1 MTVTPVRP
9 TVSAVTALEAPEF
22 LGTRSRNRWLSL
34 VLRVSVPLLILA
46 AWWYSTTHDLVST
59 EVLASP
65 GQVVQAFWELV
76 NTGQL
81 WDYGLA
87 SFRRAGLGVAI
98 GVGIALVLGLVSGL
112 TRLGEELVDATV
124 QIIRVVPFLALV
136 PLFISWFGV
145 DEAFKVALIAV
156 SSASPMYA
164 YTYLGVRSVDR
175 KVVEAARGFG
185 LRGWRL
191 AVGVILPSALPNILM
206 ALRICLG
213 ISLVGL
219 IAAEQIGA
227 TEGIG
232 YLVTLAQQYYRNDYM
247 VLCIVIYA
255 LIGIG
260 VDLLIR
266 LVERTAMPW
275 RRHGTASG

>member
-1 MTVTPVRP
+1 MTAVRP
-9 TVSAVTALEAPEF
+9 AHAAPALEEPAF
-22 LGTRSRNRWLSL
+22 LGTKSRNRWLSL
-34 VLRVSVPLLILA
+34 ALRAGVPALLLA
-46 AWWYSTTHDLVST
+46 AWWYSTAHDLVST

-65 GQVVQAFWELV
+65 GQVVRAFWELV
-76 NTGQL
+76 GTGQL
-81 WDYGLA
+81 RDYALA
-87 SFRRAGLGVAI
+87 SFGRAGLGVGI
-98 GVGIALVLGLVSGL
+98 GVGVALVLGLVSGL

-124 QIIRVVPFLALV
+124 QIVRVVPFLALV

-175 KVVEAARGFG
+175 KVVEAVRGFG
-185 LRGWRL
+185 LTGWRL
-191 AVGVILPSALPNILM
+191 AVGVIVPSALPNILM

-219 IAAEQIGA
+219 IAAEQVGA

-247 VLCIVIYA
+247 VLCIVVYA
-255 LIGIG
+255 VIGIG
-260 VDLLIR
+260 VDLVIR

-275 RRHGTASG
+275 LRHGAATG

>member
-1 MTVTPVRP
+1 MTVTVDRAAP
-9 TVSAVTALEAPEF
+9 AVPGLEVPQF
-22 LGTRSRNRWLSL
+22 LGTKTRNRWSSL
-34 VLRVSVPLLILA
+34 ALRVSVPALILV
-46 AWWYSTTHDLVST
+46 AWWYTTTHGLVST

-65 GQVVQAFWELV
+65 GQVVRAFWELV
-76 NTGQL
+76 ETGQL
-81 WDYGLA
+81 WEYGLA
-87 SFRRAGLGVAI
+87 SFRRAGLGVGI

-124 QIIRVVPFLALV
+124 QIVRVVPFLALV

-175 KVVEAARGFG
+175 KVVEAVRGFG
-185 LRGWRL
+185 LTGFRL
-191 AVGVILPSALPNILM
+191 AVGVIVPSALPNILM

-219 IAAEQIGA
+219 IAAEQVGA

-260 VDLLIR
+260 VDLVIR
-266 LVERTAMPW
+266 LVERTTMPW
-275 RRHGTASG
+275 LRHGTAGA

>member
-1 MTVTPVRP
+1 MTVTSVRP
-9 TVSAVTALEAPEF
+9 APTAPGLAEPEF
-22 LGTRSRNRWLSL
+22 LGEKSRNRWVSL
-34 VLRVSVPLLILA
+34 ALRASVPLLVLV
-46 AWWYSTTHDLVST
+46 AWWYTTTHDLVST

-65 GQVVQAFWELV
+65 GQVVRAFWELV
-76 NTGQL
+76 ETGQL
-81 WDYGLA
+81 WDYSLA
-87 SFRRAGLGVAI
+87 SFRRAGLGVGI

-124 QIIRVVPFLALV
+124 QIVRVVPFLALV

-175 KVVEAARGFG
+175 KVVEAVRGFG
-185 LRGWRL
+185 LTGWRL
-191 AVGVILPSALPNILM
+191 SLGVVLPSALPNILM

-219 IAAEQIGA
+219 IAAEQVGA

-255 LIGIG
+255 SIGIG
-260 VDLLIR
+260 VDLVIR

>member
-1 MTVTPVRP
+1 MTVTRERAATPARV
-9 TVSAVTALEAPEF
+9 LEPPAF
-22 LGTRSRNRWLSL
+22 LGVETRNRWLSL
-34 VLRVSVPLLILA
+34 VLRVSVPALLLA

-65 GQVVQAFWELV
+65 GQVVRAFGELV
-76 NTGQL
+76 ETGQL

-87 SFRRAGLGVAI
+87 SFQRAGLGVGI

-185 LRGWRL
+185 LRGFRL
-191 AVGVILPSALPNILM
+191 AIGVILPSALPNILM

-219 IAAEQIGA
+219 IAAEQVGA

-260 VDLLIR
+260 VDLVIR

>member
-1 MTVTPVRP
+1 MTAASVLLAP
-9 TVSAVTALEAPEF
+9 ALEAPEF
-22 LGTRSRNRWLSL
+22 LGAKTRNRWLSL
-34 VLRVSVPLLILA
+34 LLRGSVPALVLV
-46 AWWYSTTHDLVST
+46 AWWYTTTHGLVST

-81 WDYGLA
+81 WEFGLA
-87 SFRRAGLGVAI
+87 SFQRAGLGVAI
-98 GVGIALVLGLVSGL
+98 GVSAALVLGLVSGL
-112 TRLGEELVDATV
+112 SRLGEELVDATV

-191 AVGVILPSALPNILM
+191 AVGVVVPSALPNILM

-219 IAAEQIGA
+219 IAAEQVGA
-227 TEGIG
+227 TAGIG

-260 VDLLIR
+260 VDLVIR

-275 RRHGTASG
+275 LRHGTATA